1 MQQETNMNNWWNNLS
16 LKTKLQIPIQLI
28 LLVIM
33 VLAQRSALN
42 TFENRVLEEAKQ
54 KAEVSADGVL
64 NGLNMLMLNGIISDA
79 DQRKLYVQKMGAS
92 KKVAELRVMRNKPVI
107 DQFGPGMPSE
117 HAVDDLDK
125 LALSSGKQQSILLDA
140 DGVHKLRVVVPF
152 IALKEFRGTNCLM
165 CHIVPEGSVN
175 GAASITLDVTEEYAL
190 MDKANT
196 ILWGVQVVVQ
206 ILLYLA
212 IGWIIGFFI
221 RPTQELQAAMVAMQ
235 ASGDLAKRAPVRS
248 QDEVGLTITAF
259 NALANNFQ
267 VIVTQVDG
275 QAKQVATAAHSLAE
289 DAATLST
296 SVQQQS
302 DSAGVVAAA
311 VIQVSNSISSVADGT
326 DRVAKLSNESLER
339 ANRGHESLQEMVQEL
354 QNVETA
360 VKEIATAVSE
370 FVANTQSITNMTQQV
385 RDIAEQT
392 NLLALNAAIEA
403 ARAGEQGRG
412 FAVVADEVRKLA
424 EKSAHSATQIDEVTQ
439 SLGAQSAKVEKTVQ
453 RGMNALQTSQDHVRD
468 VTTVLIQSNES
479 VGGVNQGLEEISR
492 SINTQRDATQEIA
505 RNIERIATMSQ
516 QSNAI
521 VQRTV
526 TAVKGMEQVSANL
539 SKTVG
544 RFKV

>member
-1 MQQETNMNNWWNNLS
+1 MNNWWSKLS
-16 LKTKLQIPIQLI
+16 LKNKMQIPIQLI

-33 VLAQRSALN
+33 VLAQRAALS
-42 TFENRVLEEAKQ
+42 TFEERVLEEARQ

-79 DQRKLYVQKMGAS
+79 DQRKLYVEKMGAS
-92 KKVAELRVMRNKPVI
+92 NKVTELRVMRNTPVI

-117 HAVDDLDK
+117 QAVDDLDK
-125 LALSSGKQQSILLDA
+125 LALSTGKQQTSMEEVE
-140 DGVHKLRVVVPF
+140 GMHKLRVIVPF
-152 IALKEFRGTNCLM
+152 IAMKDFRGTNCLM

-175 GAASITLDVTEEYAL
+175 GAASITLDVSDEFAL
-190 MDKANT
+190 MDKANQ

-206 ILLYLA
+206 IILYYL

-221 RPTQELQAAMVAMQ
+221 RPTQELQAAMVAMH

-248 QDEVGLTITAF
+248 QDEVGQTVIAF

-275 QAKQVATAAHSLAE
+275 QAKQVAAAAHGLSE
-289 DAATLST
+289 DAATLSD
-296 SVQQQS
+296 SVQKQS
-302 DSAGVVAAA
+302 DAAGVVASA
-311 VIQVSNSISSVADGT
+311 VSQVSSSISNVAEGT

-354 QNVETA
+354 EHVESA
-360 VKEIATAVSE
+360 VREIATAVNE
-370 FVANTQSITNMTQQV
+370 FVANTQSITDMTQQV

-439 SLGAQSAKVEKTVQ
+439 SLGAQSAKVEKTVKL
-453 RGMNALQTSQDHVRD
+453 GMTALQTSQDHVRD
-468 VTTVLIQSNES
+468 VTAILVQSNES

-505 RNIERIATMSQ
+505 RNVERIAGMSQ

-526 TAVKGMEQVSANL
+526 SAVKGMEQVSANL
-539 SKTVG
+539 SSTVG

>member
-1 MQQETNMNNWWNNLS
+1 MNNWWSKLS
-16 LKTKLQIPIQLI
+16 LKSKLQIPIQLI

-33 VLAQRSALN
+33 VFAQRSALS
-42 TFENRVLEEAKQ
+42 TFEDQVLDEAKQ

-79 DQRKLYVQKMGAS
+79 DQRKIYVEKMGAS
-92 KKVAELRVMRNKPVI
+92 NKVVELRVMRNKPVI
-107 DQFGPGMPSE
+107 DQYGPGLPSE
-117 HAVDDLDK
+117 QAVDDLDR
-125 LALSSGKQQSILLDA
+125 LALSTGKQQSSLQHA
-140 DGVHKLRVVVPF
+140 DGIHKLRVVVPF
-152 IALKEFRGTNCLM
+152 IAMKEFRGTNCLM

-190 MDKANT
+190 MDKANL
-196 ILWGVQVVVQ
+196 ILWGVQLAVQ
-206 ILLYLA
+206 LILYFA

-221 RPTQELQAAMVAMQ
+221 RPTQELQQAMVAMQ
-235 ASGDLAKRAPVRS
+235 TSGDLAKRAPVRS
-248 QDEVGLTITAF
+248 QDEVGQTVTAF

-275 QAKQVATAAHSLAE
+275 QAKQVASAAHGLAE
-289 DAATLST
+289 DAATLSI
-296 SVQQQS
+296 SMQKQS
-302 DSAGVVAAA
+302 DAAGAVATA
-311 VIQVSNSISSVADGT
+311 VSKVSNSISSVADGT

-354 QNVETA
+354 QHVEVA

-468 VTTVLIQSNES
+468 VTAVLVQSNES
-479 VGGVNQGLEEISR
+479 VGGVNHGLEEISR

-505 RNIERIATMSQ
+505 RNIERIASMSQ

-539 SKTVG
+539 STTVG

>member
-1 MQQETNMNNWWNNLS
+1 MNDWWSKLS
-16 LKTKLQIPIQLI
+16 LKNKLQIPIQLI
-28 LLVIM
+28 LLAIM
-33 VLAQRSALN
+33 VLAQRSALS
-42 TFENRVLEEAKQ
+42 TFEERVLEEARQ

-79 DQRKLYVQKMGAS
+79 DQRKLYVEKMGAS
-92 KKVAELRVMRNKPVI
+92 NRVTELRVMRNKPVI
-107 DQFGPGMPSE
+107 DQFGPGLPSE
-117 HAVDDLDK
+117 QATDELDR
-125 LALSSGKQQSILLDA
+125 LVLSTGKQQTSVQDA
-140 DGVHKLRVVVPF
+140 DGMHKLRVVVPF
-152 IALKEFRGTNCLM
+152 IAMKDFRGTNCLG
-165 CHIVPEGSVN
+165 CHIVPEGSIN
-175 GAASITLDVTEEYAL
+175 GAASITLDVSEEFAL
-190 MDKANT
+190 MDRANM
-196 ILWGVQVVVQ
+196 ILWGLQVVVQ
-206 ILLYLA
+206 IMLYFL

-221 RPTQELQAAMVAMQ
+221 RPTQELQQAMVAMQ

-248 QDEVGLTITAF
+248 QDEVGQTVQAF

-275 QAKQVATAAHSLAE
+275 QAKQVASAAHGLAE
-289 DAATLST
+289 DAETLSD
-296 SVQQQS
+296 SVQKQS
-302 DSAGVVAAA
+302 DAAGAVASAVA
-311 VIQVSNSISSVADGT
+311 QVSSSISNVADGAG
-326 DRVAKLSNESLER
+326 RVASLSNESLER

-354 QNVETA
+354 AHVEAA
-360 VKEIATAVSE
+360 VREIATAVSE

-439 SLGAQSAKVEKTVQ
+439 SLGTQSAKVEKTVQ
-453 RGMNALQTSQDHVRD
+453 RGMSALQTSQDHVRD
-468 VTTVLIQSNES
+468 VTAVLVQSNET
-479 VGGVNQGLEEISR
+479 VGSVNQGLEEISR

-505 RNIERIATMSQ
+505 RNIERIAGMSH

-539 SKTVG
+539 SNTVG

>member
-1 MQQETNMNNWWNNLS
+1 MNNWWSKLS
-16 LKTKLQIPIQLI
+16 LKNKLQIPIQLI

-33 VLAQRSALN
+33 VFAQRSALN
-42 TFENRVLEEAKQ
+42 TFEDQVLDEAKQ

-79 DQRKLYVQKMGAS
+79 DQRKLYVEKMGAS
-92 KKVAELRVMRNKPVI
+92 NKVAELRVMRNKPVI
-107 DQFGPGMPSE
+107 EQFGPGLPSE
-117 HAVDDLDK
+117 QAVDDLDR
-125 LALSSGKQQSILLDA
+125 LALSTGKQQSSIQDA
-140 DGVHKLRVVVPF
+140 DGVHRLRVVVPF
-152 IALKEFRGTNCLM
+152 IAMKEFRGTNCLM

-175 GAASITLDVTEEYAL
+175 GAASITLDVSEEYAL
-190 MDKANT
+190 MDRANMV
-196 ILWGVQVVVQ
+196 LWGVQLIVQ
-206 ILLYLA
+206 LLLYFA

-221 RPTQELQAAMVAMQ
+221 RPTQELQQAMVAMQ

-248 QDEVGLTITAF
+248 QDEVGQTVTAF

-275 QAKQVATAAHSLAE
+275 QAKQVAAAARSLSE
-289 DAATLST
+289 DAATLSDSVQKQSDAAGAVAT
-296 SVQQQS
+296 SVS
-302 DSAGVVAAA
+302 
-311 VIQVSNSISSVADGT
+311 QVSTSISNVAEGT

-354 QNVETA
+354 QHVETA
-360 VKEIATAVSE
+360 VREIATAVSE

-468 VTTVLIQSNES
+468 VTAVLVQSNES

-492 SINTQRDATQEIA
+492 SINSQRDATQEIA
-505 RNIERIATMSQ
+505 RNVERIADMSQ
-516 QSNAI
+516 KSNAI

-526 TAVKGMEQVSANL
+526 LAVKGMEQVSANL
-539 SKTVG
+539 SSTVG

>member
-1 MQQETNMNNWWNNLS
+1 MNNWWSKLS
-16 LKTKLQIPIQLI
+16 LKNKLQIPIQLI

-33 VLAQRSALN
+33 VLAQRSALS
-42 TFENRVLEEAKQ
+42 TFEERVLEEARQ

-79 DQRKLYVQKMGAS
+79 DQRKLYVEKMGAS
-92 KKVAELRVMRNKPVI
+92 NKVTELRVMRNTPVI

-117 HAVDDLDK
+117 QAVDELDR
-125 LALSSGKQQSILLDA
+125 LALSSGKQQTSMAEA
-140 DGVHKLRVVVPF
+140 DGMHKLRVVVPF
-152 IALKEFRGTNCLM
+152 IAMKDFRGTNCLM
-165 CHIVPEGSVN
+165 CHIVPEGSIN
-175 GAASITLDVTEEYAL
+175 GAASITLDVSEEFAL
-190 MDKANT
+190 MDKANQ
-196 ILWGVQVVVQ
+196 ILWGLQIVVQ
-206 ILLYLA
+206 IVLYYL

-221 RPTQELQAAMVAMQ
+221 RPTQELQAAMVAMH

-248 QDEVGLTITAF
+248 QDEVGQTVIAF

-275 QAKQVATAAHSLAE
+275 QAKQVATAAHGLSE
-289 DAATLST
+289 DAAILSD
-296 SVQQQS
+296 SVQKQS
-302 DSAGVVAAA
+302 DAAGVVASA
-311 VIQVSNSISSVADGT
+311 VSQVSSSISSVAEGT

-354 QNVETA
+354 EHVEAA
-360 VKEIATAVSE
+360 VREIATAVSE
-370 FVANTQSITNMTQQV
+370 FVANTQSITDMTQQV

-439 SLGAQSAKVEKTVQ
+439 SLGAQSTKVEKTVQ
-453 RGMNALQTSQDHVRD
+453 RGMTALQTSQDHVRD
-468 VTTVLIQSNES
+468 VTAILVQSNES

-492 SINTQRDATQEIA
+492 SINMQRDATQEIA
-505 RNIERIATMSQ
+505 RNVERIAGMSQ

-539 SKTVG
+539 SSTVG

>member
-1 MQQETNMNNWWNNLS
+1 MNSWWSKLS
-16 LKTKLQIPIQLI
+16 LKSKIELPIQLI

-33 VLAQRSALN
+33 IFAQRAALS
-42 TFENRVLEEAKQ
+42 TFEERVLEEARQ

-64 NGLNMLMLNGIISDA
+64 NGLNMLMLNGLISDA

-92 KKVAELRVMRNKPVI
+92 NKVTELRVMRGKPVI
-107 DQFGPGMPSE
+107 DQFGPGLPTE
-117 HAVDDLDK
+117 QATDELDK
-125 LALSSGKQQSILLDA
+125 LALSTGQQQTTIQDVEGS
-140 DGVHKLRVVVPF
+140 HRLRVVVPF
-152 IALKEFRGTNCLM
+152 IAQKEFRGTNCLM

-175 GAASITLDVTEEYAL
+175 GAASITLDVSEEFAL
-190 MDKANT
+190 MEKANM
-196 ILWGVQVVVQ
+196 ILWGVQIAIQVGLYF
-206 ILLYLA
+206 IL
-212 IGWIIGFFI
+212 GWIIGFFI
-221 RPTQELQAAMVAMQ
+221 RPTQELQQAMVAMQ

-248 QDEVGLTITAF
+248 QDEVGQTITAF

-275 QAKQVATAAHSLAE
+275 QAKQVASAARGLAE
-289 DAATLST
+289 DASTLSA
-296 SVQQQS
+296 SVQKQS
-302 DSAGVVAAA
+302 DSASAVATA
-311 VIQVSNSISSVADGT
+311 VSQVSNSISTVAEGA
-326 DRVAKLSNESLER
+326 DRVAKLSNESMER

-354 QNVETA
+354 EHVEVA
-360 VKEIATAVSE
+360 VREIATAVSE

-439 SLGAQSAKVEKTVQ
+439 SLGAQSNKVEKTVQ

-468 VTTVLIQSNES
+468 VTAVLIQSNES

-505 RNIERIATMSQ
+505 RNVERIADMSQ

-526 TAVKGMEQVSANL
+526 AAVKGMEQVSANL
-539 SKTVG
+539 SATVG

>member
-1 MQQETNMNNWWNNLS
+1 MNNWWSKLS
-16 LKTKLQIPIQLI
+16 LKNKLQIPIQLI

-33 VLAQRSALN
+33 VLAQRSALS
-42 TFENRVLEEAKQ
+42 TFEERVLEEARQ

-92 KKVAELRVMRNKPVI
+92 NKVTELRVMRNKPVI

-117 HAVDDLDK
+117 QAVDELDR
-125 LALSSGKQQSILLDA
+125 LALSTGKQQTSMQET
-140 DGVHKLRVVVPF
+140 DGTHKLRVVVPF
-152 IALKEFRGTNCLM
+152 IAMKDFRGTNCLM
-165 CHIVPEGSVN
+165 CHIVPEGSIN
-175 GAASITLDVTEEYAL
+175 GAASITLDVSEEFAL
-190 MDKANT
+190 MDKANM
-196 ILWGVQVVVQ
+196 ILWGVQLVVQ
-206 ILLYLA
+206 IILYFL

-221 RPTQELQAAMVAMQ
+221 RPTQELQAAMVAMH

-248 QDEVGLTITAF
+248 QDEVGQTVIAF

-275 QAKQVATAAHSLAE
+275 QAKQVAAAAHGLSE
-289 DAATLST
+289 DAAILSD
-296 SVQQQS
+296 SVQKQS
-302 DSAGVVAAA
+302 DAAGAVASAVS
-311 VIQVSNSISSVADGT
+311 QVSSSISNVAEGT

-354 QNVETA
+354 EHVETA
-360 VKEIATAVSE
+360 VREIATAVSE
-370 FVANTQSITNMTQQV
+370 FVANTQSITDMTQQV

-439 SLGAQSAKVEKTVQ
+439 SLGAQSSKVEKTVQ
-453 RGMNALQTSQDHVRD
+453 RGMTALQTSQDHVRD
-468 VTTVLIQSNES
+468 VTAVLVQSNES

-505 RNIERIATMSQ
+505 RNVERIANMSQ

-539 SKTVG
+539 SNTVG

>member
-1 MQQETNMNNWWNNLS
+1 MNNWWSKLS
-16 LKTKLQIPIQLI
+16 LKSKLQIPIQLI
-28 LLVIM
+28 LLAVMIF
-33 VLAQRSALN
+33 AQRSALS
-42 TFENRVLEEAKQ
+42 TFEDQVLNEAKQ

-79 DQRKLYVQKMGAS
+79 EQRKLYVEKMGAS
-92 KKVAELRVMRNKPVI
+92 HKVAELRVMRSKPVI
-107 DQFGPGMPSE
+107 DQYGPGLPSE
-117 HAVDDLDK
+117 QAVDDLDR
-125 LALSSGKQQSILLDA
+125 LALSTGKQQSSLQDA
-140 DGVHKLRVVVPF
+140 DGIHKLRVVVPF
-152 IALKEFRGTNCLM
+152 IAMKEFRGTNCLM

-190 MDKANT
+190 MDKANM
-196 ILWGVQVVVQ
+196 ILWGVQLAVQ
-206 ILLYLA
+206 LILYFA
-212 IGWIIGFFI
+212 IGSIIGFFI
-221 RPTQELQAAMVAMQ
+221 RPTQELQQAMVAMQ
-235 ASGDLAKRAPVRS
+235 TSGDLAKRAPVRS
-248 QDEVGLTITAF
+248 QDEVGQTVTAF

-275 QAKQVATAAHSLAE
+275 QAKQVASAAHGLAE
-289 DAATLST
+289 DAATLSI
-296 SVQQQS
+296 SMQKQS
-302 DSAGVVAAA
+302 DAAGAVATA
-311 VIQVSNSISSVADGT
+311 VSKVSNSISSVADGT

-354 QNVETA
+354 QHVELA

-453 RGMNALQTSQDHVRD
+453 RGMSALQTSQDHVRD
-468 VTTVLIQSNES
+468 VTAVLVQSNES

-505 RNIERIATMSQ
+505 RNVESIASMSQ
-516 QSNAI
+516 QSNTI

-526 TAVKGMEQVSANL
+526 IAVKGMEQVSANL
-539 SKTVG
+539 SATVG

>member
-1 MQQETNMNNWWNNLS
+1 MNNWWSKLS
-16 LKTKLQIPIQLI
+16 LKNKLQIPIQLI
-28 LLVIM
+28 LLAIM

-42 TFENRVLEEAKQ
+42 TFEDRVLDEARQ

-64 NGLNMLMLNGIISDA
+64 NGLNMLMLNGIISDKE
-79 DQRKLYVQKMGAS
+79 QRKLYVDKMGAS
-92 KKVAELRVMRNKPVI
+92 DKVTELRVIRHTPVT

-117 HAVDDLDK
+117 VAIDDLDK
-125 LALSSGKQQSILLDA
+125 LALSSAQQQVSLSGQ
-140 DGVHKLRVVVPF
+140 DGAQRLRVVIPF
-152 IALKEFRGTNCLM
+152 IAQKDFRGTNCLM

-175 GAASITLDVTEEYAL
+175 GAASITLDVSAEFEL
-190 MDKANT
+190 MQKANL
-196 ILWGVQVVVQ
+196 ILWSVQLVVQVM
-206 ILLYLA
+206 LYFI

-221 RPTQELQAAMVAMQ
+221 RPTQELQQAMVAMQ

-248 QDEVGLTITAF
+248 QDEVGQTVKAF
-259 NALANNFQ
+259 NELANNFQ

-275 QAKQVATAAHSLAE
+275 QAKQVSAAAHALSDDSVKLSE
-289 DAATLST
+289 SMQKQSDAAGT
-296 SVQQQS
+296 VA
-302 DSAGVVAAA
+302 SAVA
-311 VIQVSNSISSVADGT
+311 QVSGSISQVAEGT
-326 DRVAKLSNESLER
+326 DRVAKLSSESLER
-339 ANRGHESLQEMVQEL
+339 ANRGRESLQEMVQEL
-354 QNVETA
+354 ANVETA

-439 SLGAQSAKVEKTVQ
+439 SLGTQSGRVEKTVQ

-468 VTTVLIQSNES
+468 VTAILIQSNES

-505 RNIERIATMSQ
+505 RNIERIATMSA

-526 TAVKGMEQVSANL
+526 TAVQGMEQISANL

-544 RFKV
+544 KFKV

>member
-1 MQQETNMNNWWNNLS
+1 MNNWWSKLS
-16 LKTKLQIPIQLI
+16 LKNKLQIPIQL
-28 LLVIM
+28 LLLIIM

-42 TFENRVLEEAKQ
+42 TFEERVLEEARQ
-54 KAEVSADGVL
+54 KAEISADGVL

-79 DQRKLYVQKMGAS
+79 DQRKLYVEKMGAS
-92 KKVAELRVMRNKPVI
+92 NKVAELRVMRNKPVI

-117 HAVDDLDK
+117 QAVDDLDR
-125 LALSSGKQQSILLDA
+125 LALSTGKQQILMGEA
-140 DGVHKLRVVVPF
+140 EGMHKLRVVVPF
-152 IALKEFRGTNCLM
+152 VALKDFRGTNCLM

-175 GAASITLDVTEEYAL
+175 GAASITLDVSEEFAL
-190 MDKANT
+190 MDRANV
-196 ILWGVQVVVQ
+196 ILWGVQLVVQ
-206 ILLYLA
+206 VMLYFV

-248 QDEVGLTITAF
+248 QDEVGQTVTAF

-275 QAKQVATAAHSLAE
+275 QAKQVATAARGLSE
-289 DAATLST
+289 DAAILSS
-296 SVQQQS
+296 SVQKQS
-302 DSAGVVAAA
+302 DSAGAVAAA
-311 VIQVSNSISSVADGT
+311 VSQVSTSISSVADGT
-326 DRVAKLSNESLER
+326 DRVAKLSHESLER

-354 QNVETA
+354 QHVETA

-453 RGMNALQTSQDHVRD
+453 RGMSALQTSQDHVRD
-468 VTTVLIQSNES
+468 VTAVLVQSNES

-505 RNIERIATMSQ
+505 RNIERIATMSE

-539 SKTVG
+539 STTVG

>member
-1 MQQETNMNNWWNNLS
+1 MNNWWSKLS
-16 LKTKLQIPIQLI
+16 LKNKLQIPIQLI
-28 LLVIM
+28 LLIIM
-33 VLAQRSALN
+33 VLAQRSALS
-42 TFENRVLEEAKQ
+42 TFEERVLEEARQ

-79 DQRKLYVQKMGAS
+79 EQRKLYVQKMGAS
-92 KKVAELRVMRNKPVI
+92 KKVTELRVMRNKPVI

-117 HAVDDLDK
+117 QAVDELDR
-125 LALSSGKQQSILLDA
+125 LALSTGKQQTSMQET
-140 DGVHKLRVVVPF
+140 DGMHKLRVVVPF
-152 IALKEFRGTNCLM
+152 IAMKDFRGTNCLM
-165 CHIVPEGSVN
+165 CHIVPEGSIN
-175 GAASITLDVTEEYAL
+175 GAASITLDVSEEFAL
-190 MDKANT
+190 MDKANM
-196 ILWGVQVVVQ
+196 ILWGVQLVVQ
-206 ILLYLA
+206 IILYFL

-221 RPTQELQAAMVAMQ
+221 RPTQELQAAMVAMH

-248 QDEVGLTITAF
+248 QDEVGQTVIAF

-275 QAKQVATAAHSLAE
+275 QAKQVAAAAHGLSE
-289 DAATLST
+289 DAAILSD
-296 SVQQQS
+296 SVQKQS
-302 DSAGVVAAA
+302 DAAGAVASAVS
-311 VIQVSNSISSVADGT
+311 QVSSSISNVAEGT

-354 QNVETA
+354 EHVETA
-360 VKEIATAVSE
+360 VREIATAVSE
-370 FVANTQSITNMTQQV
+370 FVANTQSITDMTQQV

-439 SLGAQSAKVEKTVQ
+439 SLGAQSSKVEKTVQ
-453 RGMNALQTSQDHVRD
+453 RGMTALQTSQDHVRD
-468 VTTVLIQSNES
+468 VTAVLVQSNES

-505 RNIERIATMSQ
+505 RNVERIANMSQ

-539 SKTVG
+539 SNTVG

>member
-1 MQQETNMNNWWNNLS
+1 MNNWWSTLS
-16 LKTKLQIPIQLI
+16 LKSKLQIPIQLI

-33 VLAQRSALN
+33 VFAQRSALS
-42 TFENRVLEEAKQ
+42 TFENQVLDEAKQ

-79 DQRKLYVQKMGAS
+79 EQRKLYVEKMGAS
-92 KKVAELRVMRNKPVI
+92 NKVAELRVMRNKPVI
-107 DQFGPGMPSE
+107 DQFGPGLPSE
-117 HAVDDLDK
+117 QAVDDLDR
-125 LALSSGKQQSILLDA
+125 LALSTGMQQSSLLDA
-140 DGVHKLRVVVPF
+140 DGGHKLRVVVPF
-152 IALKEFRGTNCLM
+152 IAMKEFRGTNCLM

-190 MDKANT
+190 LDKANM
-196 ILWGVQVVVQ
+196 ILWGVQFAVQ
-206 ILLYLA
+206 LLLYFA

-275 QAKQVATAAHSLAE
+275 QAKQVASAAHGLAE
-289 DAATLST
+289 DAATLSV
-296 SVQQQS
+296 SVQKQS
-302 DSAGVVAAA
+302 DSAGAVAAA
-311 VIQVSNSISSVADGT
+311 VSQVSDSISTVAEGT

-354 QNVETA
+354 ENVETA

-468 VTTVLIQSNES
+468 VTAVLVQSNES

-505 RNIERIATMSQ
+505 RNIERIASMSQ

-526 TAVKGMEQVSANL
+526 TAVKGMEQVSSNL
-539 SKTVG
+539 STTVG